1 MYNLPQV
8 DSKVTV
14 WFSLDGQEYE
24 VSQFDISF
32 FQGVDGKGEPQD
44 HVRGGQMTM
53 TLNQTLP
60 ESLYNWAMQSST
72 KEGKIDFR
80 IESGSSPMKIEF
92 SNAYCLNFN
101 RSINSIGGG
110 VSTSLTISPEEIIIN
125 GRSFDNHWVKY

>member
-14 WFSLDGQEYE
+14 WFTLDGEEYE

-44 HVRGGQMTM
+44 HVWGGQMTM

-60 ESLYNWAMQSST
+60 ESLYNWAMRSST
-72 KEGKIDFR
+72 KDGKVDFR

-92 SNAYCLNFN
+92 FNAYCLNFN

-110 VSTSLTISPEEIIIN
+110 VSTTLTISPEEVMIN
-125 GRSFDNHWVKY
+125 GRSFDNHWVNF

>member
-14 WFSLDGQEYE
+14 WFCLDGQEYE

-32 FQGVDGKGEPQD
+32 FQGVDGKREPQD

-60 ESLYNWAMQSST
+60 ESLYNWAMRSST
-72 KEGKIDFR
+72 KDGKVDFR

-110 VSTSLTISPEEIIIN
+110 INTSLTISPEEVIIN
-125 GRSFDNHWVKY
+125 GRSFDNHWVNF

>member
-1 MYNLPQV
+1 MFNLPQV
-8 DSKVTV
+8 DSNISV
-14 WFSLDGQEYE
+14 WFTVDGQEYE

-60 ESLYNWAMQSST
+60 ESLYSWAMRTST
-72 KEGKIDFR
+72 KDGKVEFR
-80 IESGSSPMKIEF
+80 IKSGSSPMKIEF

-110 VSTSLTISPEEIIIN
+110 ISTILTISPEEVNIN
-125 GRSFDNHWVKY
+125 GRGFDNRWVK

>member
-1 MYNLPQV
+1 MFNLPQV
-8 DSKVTV
+8 DSNISV
-14 WFSLDGQEYE
+14 WFTFDGQEYE

-60 ESLYNWAMQSST
+60 ESLYSWAMRTST
-72 KEGKIDFR
+72 KDGKVEFR
-80 IESGSSPMKIEF
+80 IKSGSSPMKIEF

-110 VSTSLTISPEEIIIN
+110 ISTILTISPEEVNIN
-125 GRSFDNHWVKY
+125 GRGFDNRWVK